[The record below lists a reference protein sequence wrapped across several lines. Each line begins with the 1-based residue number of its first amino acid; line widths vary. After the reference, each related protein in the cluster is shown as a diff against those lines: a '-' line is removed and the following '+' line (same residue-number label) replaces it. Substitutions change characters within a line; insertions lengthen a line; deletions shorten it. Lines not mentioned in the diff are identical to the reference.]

1 MKSVMVEKKMKDKI
15 ESLIEYA
22 ENAYSIKFTD
32 LEDTFWFG
40 DIDRLQEFLNQVSRE
55 RYHTEV
61 SKGYFLYRNEHD
73 ETFKYY
79 VESNRGTLILLKEE
93 LI

>member
-1 MKSVMVEKKMKDKI
+1 MKSVMIEKKMRNKI
-15 ESLIEYA
+15 ESLIEYT
-22 ENAYSIKFTD
+22 EDAYSIKFTD
-32 LEDTFWFG
+32 LENTFWFS

-55 RYHTEV
+55 RYYENR
-61 SKGYFLYRNEHD
+61 KGYFLYSNEHD
-73 ETFKYY
+73 ETFKYH